1 MNLGDTG
8 DVVVGKRRPSWVS
21 ICPPLKYGRRYGRT
35 LPAVLS
41 VQHCTLLTSAY
52 SPVAPSLSRS
62 DRMGIANTRPQKI
75 RSFSKSFTTT
85 LTTLLI
91 VFFAELGLKL
101 SLMPVQTS
109 SPSGVA
115 VE

>member
-1 MNLGDTG
+1 MCI
-8 DVVVGKRRPSWVS
+8 R
-21 ICPPLKYGRRYGRT
+21 
-35 LPAVLS
+35 
-41 VQHCTLLTSAY
+41 
-52 SPVAPSLSRS
+52 
-62 DRMGIANTRPQKI
+62 DRMVYFRATDEFLGWATPAESGRADRDSRGASAGLGLHNDFDILSERRVPHPCRAATGWESLNTRLQKI
-75 RSFSKSFTTT
+75 RSFSRSFTTT

-115 VE
+115 VA

>member
-1 MNLGDTG
+1 METPRNATD
-8 DVVVGKRRPSWVS
+8 
-21 ICPPLKYGRRYGRT
+21 
-35 LPAVLS
+35 
-41 VQHCTLLTSAY
+41 
-52 SPVAPSLSRS
+52 
-62 DRMGIANTRPQKI
+62 QKI

-91 VFFAELGLKL
+91 VFFAEFGLKV

-115 VE
+115 VA